1 MLLIPESKNWSHRK
15 VVLEIAFDS
24 KCREEEEKEIVHM

>member
-15 VVLEIAFDS
+15 VVLEIAFDR
-24 KCREEEEKEIVHM
+24 KCGEEEEKKIVGM